1 MLVIILIVAFIL
13 LLIIYLVAAFRR
25 HDPDSAV
32 DQERD
37 PFFGEMAR
45 LAAAGLLYEQEERSF
60 GRPRKSY
67 TVTPAGEAALRTW
80 LREPMNDPGMVRL
93 YFAGIVGPADV
104 VSLTRQQRQRH
115 EQRVEHYRRIEA
127 LLSGGDA
134 DWDSARRTVELGR
147 RFEEACLSFWANEID
162 LPMNAVP
169 DPDRHRAA

>member
-25 HDPDSAV
+25 HDSDSDV

-37 PFFGEMAR
+37 PFFPELSR
-45 LAAAGLLYEQEERSF
+45 LAAAGLLYEQEERSY

-104 VSLTRQQRQRH
+104 VSLARQQRQRH
-115 EQRVEHYRRIEA
+115 EERLEQYQRIEG
-127 LLSGGDA
+127 LLANGNDEWESTQKTM
-134 DWDSARRTVELGR
+134 RLGR
-147 RFEEACLSFWANEID
+147 RFEETCLEFWKKEVD

-169 DPDRHRAA
+169 DPQRHRAA